1 MTDQVSSNFRHK
13 RIIVMNAKPITPT
26 LHGIIDYTFS
36 ATLLAVL
43 LNYRLAMAKC
53 LPHTI

>member
-13 RIIVMNAKPITPT
+13 RIIAMNTKPIAPT
-26 LHGIIDYTFS
+26 LHCIMDYAFS

-43 LNYRLAMAKC
+43 LNYRLRTK
-53 LPHTI
+53 